1 MSNIITCPQCH
12 EENPESRLSC
22 IKCGANLS
30 DTSSGQSNASS
41 FTYESARVARLM
53 GEYSKLT
60 NIKECREWE
69 DKARAVVSYMSD
81 AIAKTEQFISVEKRR
96 LEQASSKTEKTQAE
110 MGLMQFES
118 FREIIGGQ
126 LERLRR
132 TIDTLPKGGD
142 DNKPVSLPRENVTL
156 KKQGYQTTS
165 ANLQILRVT
174 VMAIIAF
181 LLWYFFN
188 GK

>member
-12 EENPESRLSC
+12 EENPESRVSC
-22 IKCGANLS
+22 TKCGANLA
-30 DTSSGQSNASS
+30 DTSNGQSNTSS

-53 GEYSKLT
+53 DEYSKIT
-60 NIKECREWE
+60 NVKECREWE
-69 DKARAVVSYMSD
+69 DKARGVASYMGD

-110 MGLMQFES
+110 MGLMQFEN
-118 FREIIGGQ
+118 FRKIIGGQ
-126 LERLRR
+126 LERLRK
-132 TIDTLPKGGD
+132 TIDTLPKGENS
-142 DNKPVSLPRENVTL
+142 NKPVSLPRENVTL
-156 KKQGYQTTS
+156 KKQGYQATS
-165 ANLQILRVT
+165 VNSQILRVM

-188 GK
+188 